1 MYSVRWCRGGGVFL
15 VMASVVGGLPL
26 FVDAQSSGLI
36 QVAGLVR
43 DSTDGSLLPYA
54 YCINVSQGIATIARL
69 DAYYALPARAGDTL
83 LFSYLGYKPAYYV
96 VPEGAGGSLYR
107 LDAYLKPDTIVLP
120 PVTIYPWRTPEEF
133 RQAFLQWKPPL
144 TEVPQ
149 TFALTQEQLQI
160 LRRESAP
167 DPQAIY
173 NWEVR
178 EQYAQFYA
186 YRQFP
191 SINVLNPFAW
201 ARWFQ
206 LLRAS
211 RGRKAK
217 GRQAL
222 PNW

>member
-1 MYSVRWCRGGGVFL
+1 MYGVVWAGGPTPRFFFAVVLSSVPAVLG
-15 VMASVVGGLPL
+15 
-26 FVDAQSSGLI
+26 AQEGGLI
-36 QVAGLVR
+36 QVAGIVR

-69 DAYYALPARAGDTL
+69 DAYYALPARRGDTL
-83 LFSYLGYKPAYYV
+83 LFSYLGYQSAYYV
-96 VPEGAGGSLYR
+96 VPADASSPLYR

-144 TEVPQ
+144 TEAPQ
-149 TFALTQEQLQI
+149 TFALSQEQLQI
-160 LRRESAP
+160 LRRESAL

-191 SINVLNPFAW
+191 SVNVLNPFAW

-211 RGRKAK
+211 RGRKS
-217 GRQAL
+217 GRR
-222 PNW
+222 PEIPDW